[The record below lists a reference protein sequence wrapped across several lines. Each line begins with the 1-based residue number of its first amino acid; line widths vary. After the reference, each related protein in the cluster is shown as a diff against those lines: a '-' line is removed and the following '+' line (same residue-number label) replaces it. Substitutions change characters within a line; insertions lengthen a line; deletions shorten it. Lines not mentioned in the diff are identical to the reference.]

1 MNDKDIELNLHKLV
15 KRKTIGKV
23 VLTKDLKKFEQL
35 EKENAKLKA
44 ELESEKRLTKQI
56 DKHLFDKEKEL
67 LAEEK
72 AELSLA
78 ELADKKGFTAIDIII
93 RNKDTNYSIYFY
105 KLNKNN
111 PTQGFDGRTY
121 AEAEQK
127 CFEHLRRIK

>member
-1 MNDKDIELNLHKLV
+1 MNEKELNSNGN
-15 KRKTIGKV
+15 T
-23 VLTKDLKKFEQL
+23 VLTKDAKMFKKL

-111 PTQGFDGRTY
+111 PIQGFDGRTY
-121 AEAEQK
+121 AECEEKA
-127 CFEHLRRIK
+127 FEYLEGLK

>member
-1 MNDKDIELNLHKLV
+1 MNDNIIKLTNAFTE
-15 KRKTIGKV
+15 R
-23 VLTKDLKKFEQL
+23 L
-35 EKENAKLKA
+35 KENTIVKDKLKEENANLNRENDRLNDELENLKEAYGGETAKL
-44 ELESEKRLTKQI
+44 
-56 DKHLFDKEKEL
+56 
-67 LAEEK
+67 K

-111 PTQGFDGRTY
+111 PIQGFDGRTY